1 MDYGKIEWDCDS
13 NSVTSEFF
21 SINRN
26 SSISPSFSYRFSKHF
41 VWQILQMFLSFQ
53 TFSICFLRL
62 IQNIQIGMYR
72 NLDFLVKSKTVAD
85 LSFVSALI
93 TAQKSFL
100 RIWSN
105 LLKKSLMEKFI
116 FGAVSFIFFRH
127 KK

>member
-1 MDYGKIEWDCDS
+1 
-13 NSVTSEFF
+13 
-21 SINRN
+21 
-26 SSISPSFSYRFSKHF
+26 
-41 VWQILQMFLSFQ
+41 MFLSFQ